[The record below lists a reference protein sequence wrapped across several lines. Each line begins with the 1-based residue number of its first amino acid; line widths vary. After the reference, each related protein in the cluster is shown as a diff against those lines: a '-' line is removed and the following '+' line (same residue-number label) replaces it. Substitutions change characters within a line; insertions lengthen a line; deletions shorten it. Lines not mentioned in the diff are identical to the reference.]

1 LWIATVFP
9 PYSFYFFMIFSK
21 IIVVNFTFLIM
32 RWLRIITITFL
43 TKHSGLLQYFSK
55 WFFFVF
61 LWYLFFGFFLFFF
74 QNSLCR
80 FYIFNIELIENLAL
94 WFFFF
99 KTLWIAT
106 VFPHMFFLND
116 FFFQNYFCRLYFF

>member
-1 LWIATVFP
+1 VFP
-9 PYSFYFFMIFSK
+9 PHSFYFFMIFSK
-21 IIVVNFTFLIM
+21 IIVVDFTFLIIS
-32 RWLRIITITFL
+32 WLRIITITFL

-55 WFFFVF
+55 WFFC
-61 LWYLFFGFFLFFF
+61 FFMIFFFWFFWFFF

-80 FYIFNIELIENLAL
+80 FYFFNIELIENLAL

-106 VFPHMFFLND
+106 VFPHMFFLNE
-116 FFFQNYFCRLYFF
+116 FFFQNYLCRLYFF